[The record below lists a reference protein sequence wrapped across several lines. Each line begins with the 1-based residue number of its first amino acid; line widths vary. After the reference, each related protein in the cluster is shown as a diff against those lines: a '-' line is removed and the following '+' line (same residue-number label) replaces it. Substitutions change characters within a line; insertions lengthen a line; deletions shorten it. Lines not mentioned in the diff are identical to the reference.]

1 MSDFAEQRERL
12 VARLAQLEQRV
23 GRIRSDLRHE
33 EQPVEQDFEE
43 QATQRENEDVL
54 GALDEAGRR
63 ELVSIRAALSRID
76 SGEYGVCRRCGEAI
90 APERLRVLPTAL
102 ECVGCAA

>member
-1 MSDFAEQRERL
+1 MSEFADQRERL
-12 VARLAQLEQRV
+12 LARLAQLERRV
-23 GRIRSDLRHE
+23 NRLRSDLRHE

-43 QATQRENEDVL
+43 QATQRENEEVL

-63 ELVSIRAALSRID
+63 ELVAIRAALSRIE
-76 SGEYGVCRRCGEAI
+76 SGDYGVCRRCGEAI

-102 ECVGCAA
+102 ECVACAA